1 MYYDHFGEGIV
12 NSFDQLGSFGLTT
25 TLSNPAG
32 VQTVD
37 GSARFSA
44 LNTIPTSSAS
54 TSGVCPVAPCPL
66 VEPAPAG
73 SFPVT
78 PPAGIA
84 SGYAITWGLDDHLK
98 TPYSHLLDFSIT
110 RELPKSFVFEASYVG
125 RFAHRLLQEEDFAMP
140 ADLWD
145 PKSHMDYF
153 TAATILAKQ
162 YRAGVPI
169 QNVQPLPTGRTSIVR
184 GRGPASTQ
192 LGGGVRQPRRALRCS
207 RPQAAF
213 PPTLTATQAM
223 YDLFAFNAGNE
234 TTALEYADV
243 PGLVSANSCYPAC
256 ASDQRTANSFHFL
269 LATIF
274 FVVRMEHHR
283 QQRL

>member
-1 MYYDHFGEGIV
+1 KAEGGFFRRLWGGPDKSSIRLGYGMYYDHFGEGIV

-25 TLSNPAG
+25 ALSNPAG

-37 GSARFSA
+37 GSARFSN
-44 LNTIPTSSAS
+44 LNSIPTTSAS
-54 TSGVCPVAPCPL
+54 TSGVCPAAPCPL
-66 VEPAPAG
+66 VEPAPSG

-98 TPYSHLLDFSIT
+98 TPYSHLLDFSVT
-110 RELPKSFVFEASYVG
+110 RELPKGFVLEASYVG

-169 QNVQPLPTGRTSIVR
+169 QNVQKLAYWEDIYPAAA
-184 GRGPASTQ
+184 GPA
-192 LGGGVRQPRRALRCS
+192 
-207 RPQAAF
+207 
-213 PPTLTATQAM
+213 ATQV
-223 YDLFAFNAGNE
+223 GGE
-234 TTALEYADV
+234 
-243 PGLVSANSCYPAC
+243 
-256 ASDQRTANSFHFL
+256 
-269 LATIF
+269 
-274 FVVRMEHHR
+274 
-283 QQRL
+283 